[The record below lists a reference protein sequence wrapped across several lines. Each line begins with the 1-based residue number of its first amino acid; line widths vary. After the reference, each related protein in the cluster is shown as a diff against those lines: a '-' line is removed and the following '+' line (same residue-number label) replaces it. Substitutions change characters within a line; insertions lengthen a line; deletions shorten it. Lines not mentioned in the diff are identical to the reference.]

1 MTRSQ
6 LPTATNQDCLPAFI
20 SLPCAQYPQP
30 NSPQDSI
37 APEVRVPIREADR
50 ATTLRR
56 LCPELPAICQQL
68 SLTSPQP
75 APCRFIPI
83 CVLSSIDIRQRVD
96 ACCGASGWLVN
107 GMQGVRGSNPLS
119 STRHNASPSLPLRV
133 VCQQIVSK
141 SRVVT
146 VEHSQRWPVRV
157 LKQVCSATLVL
168 HQPTLDRL
176 VRQRRERS

>member
-75 APCRFIPI
+75 APCRFIAI

-119 STRHNASPSLPLRV
+119 STTTTPQVSGSVLVSGVWATPF
-133 VCQQIVSK
+133 QIGC
-141 SRVVT
+141 
-146 VEHSQRWPVRV
+146 PVPVDAFRGWF
-157 LKQVCSATLVL
+157 
-168 HQPTLDRL
+168 RL
-176 VRQRRERS
+176 MADTS